1 MKKFNQFTLQQY
13 SGLAGALLFMHG
25 NTSAQAVY
33 TDVEPDVALQYDG
46 EYFFVDMDND
56 GSNDFFLLKGSHYFT
71 NTFYDIY
78 RFNHVLYA
86 GPNFNPENSIAGIFA
101 TNGEGGGTTYFP
113 YALNASDVINSDL
126 SFQYGHY
133 QLMGIGFYDVDETP
147 WEWHYFIGS
156 WTPSIDSMYLGVRF
170 LGADACKHYG
180 WIRCSTIDSA
190 RTLIVHDFAYETKC
204 NTPII
209 AGDTIGDTT
218 TVGFENLLNLQ
229 AEIYAYYNHI
239 YIRTNTTCKVTMYD
253 SSGREILY
261 KFLSQGQNTVDM
273 SSFPLGIYIVKLTS
287 NSGTIA
293 KTLSL

>member
-1 MKKFNQFTLQQY
+1 MKSVNQFTLQQY
-13 SGLAGALLFMHG
+13 SGLAGVLLLMHG

-33 TDVEPDVALQYDG
+33 TDVEPDVALQFDG
-46 EYFFVDMDND
+46 EYFYIDMEND

-113 YALNASDVINSDL
+113 YALNAGELINSDL

-133 QLMGIGFYDVDETP
+133 QLMGIGHYNVDETP
-147 WEWHYFIGS
+147 WEWHYDIGY
-156 WTPSIDSMYLGVRF
+156 WIPSSDSVYLGVHF

-180 WIRCSTIDSA
+180 WIRCSTVDSA
-190 RTLIVHDFAYETKC
+190 KTLIVHDFAYEAKC
-204 NTPII
+204 NTPIV

-218 TVGFENLLNLQ
+218 TVGIEDLLSLH
-229 AEIYAYYNHI
+229 AEIYAYNKRV
-239 YIRTNTTCKVTMYD
+239 YIRINSSCNLSVYD
-253 SSGREILY
+253 SNGRQIAEYRLP
-261 KFLSQGQNTVDM
+261 QGQNTIEM
-273 SSFPLGIYIVKLTS
+273 NQFPVGIYIVKLTNS
-287 NSGTIA
+287 SGTIT
-293 KTLSL
+293 KTISL